1 LFDVFKGKYKGE
13 RVKKS
18 KQRILSYLLVVIVI
32 IIIALISRN
41 KGGGGN
47 SVESGGIRA
56 QVYWMSLF

>member
-47 SVESGGIRA
+47 SGKWRYRA